1 MADTPVPEIG
11 SETKKIV
18 NPRAEIDTSP
28 PFGSVKE
35 AVTRFGGSGSWIPHH
50 LLRLAAHHG
59 MEEYDLDR
67 VEEQAAELEKDL
79 LVKER
84 ETLGVLKE
92 LEATKRFVEGLKL
105 KLVKEVPECM
115 ATPEL
120 GSFERLSLCPA
131 PSPGLILM
139 ELNQA
144 KMNLSK
150 STNNLATIQASV
162 ESLNNKM
169 RKEKIPMEKPPE
181 RQIPNPGV
189 LESMEDKSRSDS
201 GNSPD
206 MSRQIQQ
213 LNFEAEQFK
222 KIAAAA
228 KYEVMKAM
236 SEIEQTKTSIN
247 MVEMRLIAARKMEE
261 AARAVEAVAFA
272 EMKSRKP
279 EGVTLSFE
287 EYSFLAEKA
296 EELSRKRACDM
307 MRRADESNVS
317 EVAIIKKPEETTIK
331 EFRHGKKSQDKDYGT
346 MEATERRKFVSEE
359 VFFGGRMERGEM
371 RQLGHNPTFKFK
383 NSYPSYGHRDS
394 QLPDGN
400 ESNAIEDKQV
410 PILRSTISI
419 GDILSRK
426 LILQDDFV
434 VGNHV
439 EGHTE
444 RQQVSLSQMLREQSG
459 LIFESKKAVKDGI
472 VHKQFFSQRK
482 KLGFIDISLPLTKQ
496 SKKKSR
502 ALNLR

>member
-35 AVTRFGGSGSWIPHH
+35 AVTHFGGSGSWIPHH
-50 LLRLAAHHG
+50 LLRLTAHHG
-59 MEEYDLDR
+59 MEEYDLDK
-67 VEEQAAELEKDL
+67 VEEQAVELEKDL

-105 KLVKEVPECM
+105 KLVKEVSECM
-115 ATPEL
+115 AMPEL
-120 GSFERLSLCPA
+120 SSFDRRLNLCPA

-162 ESLNNKM
+162 KSLNNKM
-169 RKEKIPMEKPPE
+169 RKEKIPGEKPPE
-181 RQIPNPGV
+181 KQIPNQRV
-189 LESMEDKSRSDS
+189 LSVEDKNKGDF
-201 GNSPD
+201 GNSPN

-213 LNFEAEQFK
+213 LNFEGEQFK

-228 KYEVMKAM
+228 N
-236 SEIEQTKTSIN
+236 T
-247 MVEMRLIAARKMEE
+247 RKMED

-272 EMKSRKP
+272 EMKAQKP
-279 EGVTLSFE
+279 RDG
-287 EYSFLAEKA
+287 YY
-296 EELSRKRACDM
+296 
-307 MRRADESNVS
+307 
-317 EVAIIKKPEETTIK
+317 KKPEETTIK
-331 EFRHGKKSQDKDYGT
+331 EFRHGKKSQEEAYGKV
-346 MEATERRKFVSEE
+346 EAAERRKFVSEE
-359 VFFGGRMERGEM
+359 ACFGGRMERDEM
-371 RQLGHNPTFKFK
+371 RQSGHNPATFKFK
-383 NSYPSYGHRDS
+383 NSYPSYCHQDS
-394 QLPDGN
+394 QLLDVN
-400 ESNAIEDKQV
+400 ESDAIEDKQV
-410 PILRSTISI
+410 PVLRSTISI

-426 LILQDDFV
+426 LILQDDFM

-439 EGHTE
+439 EGRTE

-459 LIFESKKAVKDGI
+459 LIFESKKAVKDGT
-472 VHKQFFSQRK
+472 VHKQYFSQRK
-482 KLGFIDISLPLTKQ
+482 KFGFIDISLPLTKQ
-496 SKKKSR
+496 SKKKSQ